1 MRNQSMV
8 YNRFV
13 SVDDR
18 LLRQSQRVGIKVWF
32 CPRSRYADYVQWY
45 RQWQAQLDSQQFF
58 DNVFTPP
65 PPPDQTVEP

>member
-8 YNRFV
+8 YNSFV

-32 CPRSRYADYVQWY
+32 GPRSRYADYVQWY
-45 RQWQAQLDSQQFF
+45 RQWQAQLDPQQFF
-58 DNVFTPP
+58 DDVFTPP
-65 PPPDQTVEP
+65 PPPDQTVEL